1 MKSWDST
8 LKRLVHADPPAFV
21 QWLVPEAEFIEEL
34 PTQIESL
41 QREVDALLSVTYN
54 DHPMLLHIEF
64 QTYND
69 PTMGQRLMTYNMLLM
84 NVHQLPVLSCVIYL
98 LRDGNVSQSPLNI
111 FVPTG
116 YLVHTFNYV
125 SVEIGRL
132 TAEEVFSIGSDSLLA
147 LVPLAADGTKH
158 SVLTEVFEQ
167 LRKQREPE
175 AKAQAT
181 EVEVIAFTLAAF
193 VLQQRHQSTDLEWLI
208 RRFREMHDIIQ
219 DSPIF
224 QEILREGME
233 KGLEQGRELG
243 LEQGLEQGRLEATRR
258 ILLIVTEKRFPAL
271 ASLAQQQAA
280 RIQALDVIDGLI
292 IAVTSAQNELEAHN
306 ALRESK

>member
-158 SVLTEVFEQ
+158 SVLTEAFEQ

-175 AKAQAT
+175 AKAQA
-181 EVEVIAFTLAAF
+181 
-193 VLQQRHQSTDLEWLI
+193 TDLEWLI